1 MPIWVISPDRD
12 KLSPYLSA
20 RTVWLAECI
29 KLVEEVSNMQH
40 SSGEHRLLPDP
51 ASHIHGF
58 LSRPEPEEEDGVALD
73 DLAVGATLDVETRHH
88 TYHIK
93 NLGDGRATIYG
104 HPEYC
109 PEPIQVEMIASDR
122 GGEFPRMRFIGK
134 GARLEFWHPER
145 GIVRTSRIAEV
156 REVSAVV

>member
-1 MPIWVISPDRD
+1 MH
-12 KLSPYLSA
+12 
-20 RTVWLAECI
+20 
-29 KLVEEVSNMQH
+29 N
-40 SSGEHRLLPDP
+40 SSGEFRLLPDP

-58 LSRPEPEEEDGVALD
+58 LSRPEPKDDGVALD

-93 NLGDGRATIYG
+93 NLGDGRAMISG

-109 PEPIQVEMIASDR
+109 PEPIQTEMIASGF

-134 GARLEFWHPER
+134 GGRLEFWHPER
-145 GIVRTSRIAEV
+145 GIVRTSRILEV
-156 REVSAVV
+156 REVAPVV